1 MTLDDIPDGG
11 HLSPATKKRME
22 AGYLPHEREARAR
35 GAELDYVGAQAYA
48 AALIAAHCLELA
60 PDDPRAAARM
70 LRTTTFYGAF
80 ELDPATGIQQGHRL
94 CVVRWRGGRR
104 ELLLADAA

>member
-1 MTLDDIPDGG
+1 MG
-11 HLSPATKKRME
+11 
-22 AGYLPHEREARAR
+22 
-35 GAELDYVGAQAYA
+35 VQAYA

-94 CVVRWRGGRR
+94 CVGALARRTPGAAAGRR
-104 ELLLADAA
+104 GLIDPATPTA